1 MVLGLTLHHLKNKTK
16 IGRTDRKRQS
26 KTNAQITTGPLRKS
40 YIHTQRFHFEW
51 ATAFFLNRSFK
62 DGKKSLNVFSIR
74 TPIYIHLATSKVPTF
89 IKVNIPNILGRNLF
103 HRLYCS
109 PVWIRIEYVWHFQ
122 ILKSI
127 YSFFLQ
133 DTLTEK

>member
-26 KTNAQITTGPLRKS
+26 KTNAQISTGPLRKS

-62 DGKKSLNVFSIR
+62 DGKKKVFCFLLYEPQFIFTWPHQKSLHINKV
-74 TPIYIHLATSKVPTF
+74 YIQ
-89 IKVNIPNILGRNLF
+89 NILGRNLF

-127 YSFFLQ
+127 
-133 DTLTEK
+133 

>member
-51 ATAFFLNRSFK
+51 ATAFFLNKSFK
-62 DGKKSLNVFSIR
+62 DEKKVFMFSSIR

-89 IKVNIPNILGRNLF
+89 IKVIIQNILRRNLF
-103 HRLYCS
+103 HRPYCS
-109 PVWIRIEYVWHFQ
+109 PVWIRI
-122 ILKSI
+122 
-127 YSFFLQ
+127 
-133 DTLTEK
+133 